1 MQTHLLKDFR
11 QSSDG
16 KIADKI
22 LRSCVHCGFC
32 NATCPTYQLLGDEN
46 DGPRGR
52 IYLIKQMLEGQ
63 EVGQKTQQHLDRCLT
78 CRNCE
83 STCPSG
89 VEYAKLLDIGRNL
102 IEEKVPRGRKEKR
115 TRLFLRKLLTHS
127 RLFSASLTMGRA
139 FKFAVPK
146 ALKTKIPQKTIM
158 GTWPA
163 PRHKRKMLVLA
174 GCVQPSLAPD
184 INAAAARVLDQ
195 LGISLIVADKVGCC
209 GAVSQHLGAQEES
222 LDFMR
227 QNIDQWWPFFA
238 NPAESGVEAIIST
251 TSACG
256 MTIKEYAH
264 ALRDDSNYAVKAA
277 IIADHCKDIA
287 EVIYQEDYASL
298 KPAYSSTESTRQK
311 PYKANH
317 KTQKKAQPVVKK
329 VAWHPPCSLQ
339 HGQKITG
346 IVEQLIDHLGYER
359 VPVQDSHLCCGS
371 AGTYAILQETLS
383 KQLRSNK
390 LQQLEKDQPDWIVSA
405 NIGCQTHLQE
415 ATKVPVKHWIHLI
428 AHQGDKK

>member
-1 MQTHLLKDFR
+1 MQTHLLEDFR

-52 IYLIKQMLEGQ
+52 IYLIKQLLEGQ
-63 EVGQKTQQHLDRCLT
+63 ETGQTTQKHLDRCLT

-102 IEEKVPRGRKEKR
+102 VEETIPRERKEKR
-115 TRLFLRKLLTHS
+115 ARLFLRKLLTHS

-146 ALKTKIPQKTIM
+146 TLKSKIPHKSTM
-158 GTWPA
+158 GRWPE
-163 PRHKRKMLVLA
+163 PRHPRKMLVLA

-195 LGISLIVADKVGCC
+195 LGISLIVADKIGCC
-209 GAVSQHLGAQEES
+209 GAVSQHLGAQAES

-238 NPAESGVEAIIST
+238 NRAESGVEAIVTT

-264 ALRDDSNYAVKAA
+264 ALRDDSNYAVKAS
-277 IIADHCKDIA
+277 IIAEHCKDIA
-287 EVIYQEDYASL
+287 EVIHQEDYKKL
-298 KPAYSSTESTRQK
+298 KAAHTTNPSNTTNQPTSNKRIRQ
-311 PYKANH
+311 
-317 KTQKKAQPVVKK
+317 QSVKK

-346 IVEQLIDHLGYER
+346 MVEQLIDQLGYER
-359 VPVQDSHLCCGS
+359 VFVQDSHLCCGS
-371 AGTYAILQETLS
+371 AGTYAVLQEKIA
-383 KQLRSNK
+383 KQLRHNK
-390 LQQLEKDQPDWIVSA
+390 VQQLENEQPDWIVTA

-415 ATKVPVKHWIHLI
+415 GTKIPVKHWLYLI
-428 AHQGDKK
+428 AAT